1 MKLKHLFTFFAAV
14 LILFNFS
21 CTSYKN
27 IPYLLDLNRDSI
39 SREKISNYTPLTIQ
53 NGDLLG
59 IHVVS
64 LSLEASAMFNYNLE
78 RPYGPTGNLTS
89 SEENAV
95 VGYYVD
101 NEGNVSLP
109 LIGKVKAT
117 GMSTVAFGH
126 DLEEKL
132 STVLTKPSVNVR
144 LQNFKIS
151 VIGDVKLPNTYYITN
166 EKTNVLEALSLAG
179 DLNITGIRK
188 ITLIREVDGERLY
201 IPLNLQSK
209 NFINSP
215 YYYLK
220 KNDIIYVTPNEQ
232 RAANDGSTFQRAGII
247 VSVLS
252 IIAILLTR

>member
-1 MKLKHLFTFFAAV
+1 MKLKHSFTFFAAV

-27 IPYLLDLNRDSI
+27 IPYLQDLNRDSI

-59 IHVVS
+59 IHFIS

-78 RPYGPTGNLTS
+78 RPYGPTGNLTG

-95 VGYYVD
+95 VGYFVD
-101 NEGNVSLP
+101 DDGNISLP
-109 LIGKVKAT
+109 LYGKIKAT
-117 GMSTVAFGH
+117 GMTTTAFGH
-126 DLEEKL
+126 LLEEKL
-132 STVLTKPSVNVR
+132 ASVLTKPSINVR
-144 LQNFKIS
+144 IQNFKVS
-151 VIGDVKLPNTYYITN
+151 VIGDVKLPNSYTMVN
-166 EKTNVLEALSLAG
+166 ERATILDALSLAG

-188 ITLIREVDGERLY
+188 ITLIREIDGERIY
-201 IPLNLQSK
+201 VPLNLQSK
-209 NFINSP
+209 DIFKSP
-215 YYYLK
+215 YFYLK
-220 KNDIIYVTPNEQ
+220 KNDVIYVTPNEQ
-232 RAANDGSTFQRAGII
+232 RAANDGSTFQRAGLI